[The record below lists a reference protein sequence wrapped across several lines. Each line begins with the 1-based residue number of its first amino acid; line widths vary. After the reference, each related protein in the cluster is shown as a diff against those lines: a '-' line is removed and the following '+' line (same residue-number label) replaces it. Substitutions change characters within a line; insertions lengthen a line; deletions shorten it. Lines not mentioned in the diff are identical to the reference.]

1 MNKKGYT
8 LVELIVSM
16 SLLSI
21 IIIFMMSLL
30 VNLKADEN
38 EQGIDTK
45 ALVLQATLSK
55 TINSDINK
63 LEAEN
68 FSSLVPADENKK
80 ITKITFKD
88 NTEKFITI
96 TNDKKIAYGTKDENT
111 IIKDLPNGYLV
122 KDMYV
127 TNNSTGLMK
136 IIIEVENKNNHKF
149 DFNIEAYSYNKN
161 QNI

>member
-68 FSSLVPADENKK
+68 FSSLVPVDENKK

-96 TNDKKIAYGTKDENT
+96 TNDKKIYLTEN
-111 IIKDLPNGYLV
+111 IKDNF
-122 KDMYV
+122 K
-127 TNNSTGLMK
+127 LMS
-136 IIIEVENKNNHKF
+136 N
-149 DFNIEAYSYNKN
+149 DFEISN
-161 QNI
+161 